1 MEQLDTKYKDYEL
14 EGLETLATQERPIAG
29 QSLVNNPEQKYAWE
43 SPPEFTELQP
53 AIEATFIELT
63 EDEMFFSIINL
74 IKNKLSVGEVT
85 QIILYDGFTKGL
97 WNPDLMLL
105 LIEPIM
111 YMILALSERAGLQDV
126 KIYSE
131 QDQEPSSQ
139 EEQVKSLN
147 KTMEVMQKTI
157 VPKIAKKSIPTS
169 IAEKIEKFVPPKSP
183 SLLEA
188 TEQEEIENIS
198 RQNLLDKGARA

>member
-1 MEQLDTKYKDYEL
+1 
-14 EGLETLATQERPIAG
+14 
-29 QSLVNNPEQKYAWE
+29 
-43 SPPEFTELQP
+43 
-53 AIEATFIELT
+53 
-63 EDEMFFSIINL
+63 
-74 IKNKLSVGEVT
+74 
-85 QIILYDGFTKGL
+85 
-97 WNPDLMLL
+97 
-105 LIEPIM
+105 M

>member
-1 MEQLDTKYKDYEL
+1 
-14 EGLETLATQERPIAG
+14 
-29 QSLVNNPEQKYAWE
+29 
-43 SPPEFTELQP
+43 
-53 AIEATFIELT
+53 
-63 EDEMFFSIINL
+63 MFFSIINL

-105 LIEPIM
+105 LVEPVM
-111 YMILALSERAGLQDV
+111 YMVLALSERAGLQDV

-147 KTMEVMQKTI
+147 KAMEVMQKTI

-169 IAEKIEKFVPPKSP
+169 IAEKIEEFVPPKSP

-188 TEQEEIENIS
+188 TKQEEIENIS
-198 RQNLLDKGARA
+198 RENLLDKGARA